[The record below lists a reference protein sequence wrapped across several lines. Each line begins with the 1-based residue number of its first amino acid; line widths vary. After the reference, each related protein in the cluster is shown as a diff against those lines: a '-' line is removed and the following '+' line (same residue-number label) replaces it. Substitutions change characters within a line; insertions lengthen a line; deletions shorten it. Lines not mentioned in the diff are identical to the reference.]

1 MDGDEPL
8 GAQVDSA
15 YLPRAFQKPPPDIV
29 AVSVE
34 EPDAAATQAD
44 LAAAVVAL
52 KAWVRQEIEMKA
64 MGLTDAER
72 KALNE

>member
-8 GAQVDSA
+8 GVPVDYA
-15 YLPRAFQKPPPDIV
+15 DLPDADQKPTPDVV

-34 EPDAAATQAD
+34 GPDAGATQAD

-52 KAWVRQEIEMKA
+52 KAWVRREIEMKA
-64 MGLTDAER
+64 TGLTDAER